1 MKTIV
6 RLLALTTVAG
16 TAAFLDTA
24 VATPLFP
31 LFDRGGI
38 AEGCVVAHTCRPL
51 NVDVPVYLWL
61 IADNQTQGTDGP
73 RAAQREI
80 KDASLGLDEKT
91 MA

>member
-1 MKTIV
+1 MKTFV
-6 RLLALTTVAG
+6 RLLALTAVGA

-24 VATPLFP
+24 AALPVFN
-31 LFDRGGI
+31 RGAI
-38 AEGCVVAHTCRPL
+38 AEGCVFAHSCRPL

-61 IADNQTQGTDGP
+61 IADNQTKGTDGP